1 MLFTNEYRRGAKP
14 WLVVVMLLS
23 LAGCHHTVYPVAPSV
38 PPVESG
44 LDLQLDAQTRL
55 LQEAYRAYVQGR
67 YSKASLLF
75 KRFVDTNSQS
85 PRLSEARWWLARS
98 YEAQGNVPAAFAAYR
113 ALAGAS
119 ALSEVSAGSYQF
131 HAIRRLDDILQVGG
145 AAVLSQTSPVILSI
159 PHAVWS
165 RITDLSAW
173 VEQVRKVGVTTLLVE
188 AGTSVGAQA
197 QLRAAGV
204 YFRTS
209 TVPVID
215 DFFGRVIPLAHAQ
228 GVAVFAALDLHHA
241 TWMSPK
247 ADWIDAVLSPGGET
261 SQSSGLIDVL
271 HPDYQQAVS
280 RIVEDL
286 CRTGIDGLVLQA
298 RMRKGFAREVGST
311 SKAAFETK
319 FGQSAEED
327 PNSPNSPLVWRWAG
341 WKARSYLR
349 FAEQLREQARRERST
364 RIIAI
369 TVHSSAVLDPN
380 AALMDYGEDVSETR
394 LRGFEIIV
402 LPELESPNGSASG
415 RTELRKRLAPMT
427 HGERPLW
434 LGTTLSASD
443 PEMMPAAIRSALAS
457 TSEQPAVP
465 LVLLNQTTVP

>member
-1 MLFTNEYRRGAKP
+1 MPFAIEHRQGAVLWLIGIVVLF
-14 WLVVVMLLS
+14 
-23 LAGCHHTVYPVAPSV
+23 LAGCHHPVYPVAPSV

-44 LDLQLDAQTRL
+44 HDLQLDAQTRL

-75 KRFVDTNSQS
+75 KRFVDSNSQS

-98 YEAQGNVPAAFAAYR
+98 YEAQGNVPAAFAEYR
-113 ALAGAS
+113 VLAGAS
-119 ALSEVSAGSYQF
+119 ALSDVPAGSYQF

-228 GVAVFAALDLHHA
+228 GVAVFAQLDLHHA

-247 ADWIDAVLSPGGET
+247 AEWIDAVLSPGSET
-261 SQSSGLIDVL
+261 SQSGGLIDVL
-271 HPDYQQAVS
+271 HPAYQQAVS
-280 RIVEDL
+280 RILEDL

-298 RMRKGFAREVGST
+298 RMRKGFAREVGAT
-311 SKAAFETK
+311 SKAVFETT
-319 FGQSAEED
+319 FGQSAEGD
-327 PNSPNSPLVWRWAG
+327 PNSPFVWRWAG

-394 LRGFEIIV
+394 LRGFEIVV
-402 LPELESPNGSASG
+402 LPESESPDGSESG
-415 RTELRKRLAPMT
+415 GTEIRKRLAPMT
-427 HGERPLW
+427 NGERPLW
-434 LGTTLSASD
+434 LGTTLSVSD
-443 PEMMPAAIRSALAS
+443 PEMMPAAVRSALAS

-465 LVLLNQTTVP
+465 LVLLNERAVP